1 MKELIF
7 DLKTFEE
14 MDTRLLYEMGQ
25 LRQEVFIIEQE
36 CPYLDFD
43 GRDYGAHHLFGY
55 EDESRAKIAAY
66 CRILPPATNYAT
78 QACIGRVVT
87 PTQLRGRDYGR
98 QLMREAVAACLRLYP
113 ATEIRIS
120 AQSRLLQFYQQL
132 GFVATKKE
140 YLEDNI
146 PHTEMYYPAV

>member
-1 MKELIF
+1 MQELIF
-7 DLKTFEE
+7 DLKTFAQ
-14 MDTRLLYEMGQ
+14 MDTRLLYEMGR

-43 GRDYGAHHLFGY
+43 GRDYNAHHIFGY
-55 EDESRAKIAAY
+55 ENETREEIAAY
-66 CRILPPATNYAT
+66 CRILPPKMNYDA

-87 PTQLRGRDYGR
+87 PTKLRGRDYGR
-98 QLMREAVAACLRLYP
+98 KLMREAVAACLRLYP

-120 AQSRLLQFYQQL
+120 AQSRLVKFYQEL
-132 GFVATKKE
+132 GFVATTKE

-146 PHTEMYYPAV
+146 PHTEMYYPIV